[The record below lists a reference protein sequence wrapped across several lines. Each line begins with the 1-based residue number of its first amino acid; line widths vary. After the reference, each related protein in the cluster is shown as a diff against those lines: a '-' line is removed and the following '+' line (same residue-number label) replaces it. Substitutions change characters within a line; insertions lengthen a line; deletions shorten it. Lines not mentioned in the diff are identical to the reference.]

1 MPDIAEFTSVSFA
14 RNGQEILSNL
24 NWSLRSTDRWVVVGP
39 NGAGKTTVLSMLAAL
54 TYPSSGSLEILGE
67 KVGRTNLLDLR
78 TRIGFASTDMTKRIP
93 RDENVL
99 DTVLTAAHG
108 VTGRWREK
116 YEEIDVK
123 RARRVLREWNLEN
136 LMQNRF
142 GSLSDGEKKRV
153 QIARAVMTDPEM
165 LLLDEPAGSLDV
177 GAREDVIEMLDH
189 FASDP
194 GSPAMVMVTHHLEE
208 IPPGFTHLLVLAAG
222 KVLAKGPLLQTLT
235 GDVLSE
241 AFRRPLAVTH
251 NNGRFQAV
259 AL

>member
-99 DTVLTAAHG
+99 DTVLTARPRRH
-108 VTGRWREK
+108 WSL
-116 YEEIDVK
+116 
-123 RARRVLREWNLEN
+123 ARKIR
-136 LMQNRF
+136 
-142 GSLSDGEKKRV
+142 
-153 QIARAVMTDPEM
+153 
-165 LLLDEPAGSLDV
+165 
-177 GAREDVIEMLDH
+177 
-189 FASDP
+189 
-194 GSPAMVMVTHHLEE
+194 
-208 IPPGFTHLLVLAAG
+208 
-222 KVLAKGPLLQTLT
+222 
-235 GDVLSE
+235 GD
-241 AFRRPLAVTH
+241 
-251 NNGRFQAV
+251 
-259 AL
+259 